1 MDSTLDIKF
10 KNLMNEYYPN
20 KDDKLNPIFLSKTF
34 KPFLFKKRKLKK
46 PKSHVILPINNKT
59 DSRQKNKSSVN
70 IVFIKLKNTNKKE
83 RKNINMIKLKPF
95 ISKPLLI
102 NNSDRNIHY
111 RSYVTDKKL
120 ISTDILQDKTFF
132 KLGLGQLSINSL
144 FNQENKNKKNEY
156 FKKKISDIELNK
168 LHDLQLTPSKEKKSF
183 KKMTK
188 FAMLNNLYHKYSSTS
203 SGNIINKKNSEY
215 YNDKYFK
222 QENKKEYYKCNSPV
236 YLTHYDQNKN
246 FNFINIYKR
255 SLNLPGINK
264 NNNIIIDKDRKIY
277 IDCLLSK
284 VGSDIN
290 AKKIFPK
297 NFGKT
302 IYNLQKE
309 NLYIRIQNLDNI
321 FSEIMKKKI

>member
-1 MDSTLDIKF
+1 MDSSLDIKF

-203 SGNIINKKNSEY
+203 SGNIINNKNSDH
-215 YNDKYFK
+215 YNDKYFN

-290 AKKIFPK
+290 AKKIFPT

-309 NLYIRIQNLDNI
+309 NGYIRIQNLDNV
-321 FSEIMKKKI
+321 FSEIMKK